1 MDLVQQEENNYIK
14 QGAEG
19 LGFPL
24 LRSTL
29 FIFTHCKIYKHC

>member
-14 QGAEG
+14 QGAEVLG
-19 LGFPL
+19 LPL